1 MPVIAI
7 VRVQKKVK
15 GLQVASKSEDLGS
28 ARCQLRLRGGLQ
40 YAGFST
46 GLDLGKTRV
55 CDCCKNHP
63 DSRICRD
70 KDEYAPRKIN
80 MLPSWGI
87 GMGGGGELGELGEGV
102 GDLSEGRKGVRRE

>member
-40 YAGFST
+40 YVGFST

-55 CDCCKNHP
+55 CDRCKNHP
-63 DSRICRD
+63 DSRMCRD
-70 KDEYAPRKIN
+70 KDEYTRRKIY
-80 MLPSWGI
+80 MLLSVGI
-87 GMGGGGELGELGEGV
+87 GWGGGGT
-102 GDLSEGRKGVRRE
+102 